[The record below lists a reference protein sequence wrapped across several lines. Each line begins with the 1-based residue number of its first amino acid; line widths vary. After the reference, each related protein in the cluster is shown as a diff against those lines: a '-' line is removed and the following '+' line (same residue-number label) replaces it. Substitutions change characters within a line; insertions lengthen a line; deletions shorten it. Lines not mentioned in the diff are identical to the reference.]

1 MKESTS
7 DLLAAF
13 FLAVLVI
20 ILSLSVGIFVNQYT
34 INSYIFPLFNVDRVF
49 GYWQTFFFTGI
60 WNLLLFSSYTSY
72 KQKYETSL
80 EQMASSFC
88 TCLGVYAMQA
98 LLTWA
103 GIQVTF

>member
-1 MKESTS
+1 MKEPVS
-7 DLLAAF
+7 DLLVALI
-13 FLAVLVI
+13 LATIVI

-60 WNLLLFSSYTSY
+60 WNLLLFSSYVSY

-80 EQMASSFC
+80 EQMAHAFC
-88 TCLGVYAMQA
+88 TCLAVYAMQG

>member
-1 MKESTS
+1 MKEPT
-7 DLLAAF
+7 LAAF
-13 FLAVLVI
+13 FLAVIVI
-20 ILSLSVGIFVNQYT
+20 ILSLSIGIFVNQYT
-34 INSYIFPLFNVDRVF
+34 INSYIFPLFGVERVF

-80 EQMASSFC
+80 EQMAHAFSV
-88 TCLGVYAMQA
+88 CLGVYAMQG